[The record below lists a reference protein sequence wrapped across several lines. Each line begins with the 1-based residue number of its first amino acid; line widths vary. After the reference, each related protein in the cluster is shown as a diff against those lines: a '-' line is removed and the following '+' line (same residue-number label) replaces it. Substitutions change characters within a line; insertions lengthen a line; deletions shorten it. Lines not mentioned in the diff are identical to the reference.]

1 MHVFTCVWALHVF
14 TSLGLPYFSVYTGSY
29 LDEQP
34 KTKWLW
40 IQAHTQ
46 THHTFLASTLPMC
59 AFVPALLR
67 CPVLSVK
74 PVWLRGKQTLRWTSS
89 VDNVHSKRSNL
100 PWLCQS
106 SRRFFVVTTV
116 TIVSPE
122 RHVICCCFI
131 KTLHDLLWKV
141 GGTNQ
146 GRKSP
151 SSHCSG
157 YHVVAVNAA
166 SAYHVGGGNQW
177 NLSGWMGN
185 SL

>member
-1 MHVFTCVWALHVF
+1 MFMGIYRKHSHGSHDPCVGVPCVLVTYEVCVLRIDYVYGSYITALCFLFSCFVEYMHVFTCVWALHVF

-46 THHTFLASTLPMC
+46 THHTSLASTLPMC

-74 PVWLRGKQTLRWTSS
+74 PVWLRAKQTLRWTSS

-100 PWLCQS
+100 P
-106 SRRFFVVTTV
+106 
-116 TIVSPE
+116 
-122 RHVICCCFI
+122 
-131 KTLHDLLWKV
+131 
-141 GGTNQ
+141 
-146 GRKSP
+146 
-151 SSHCSG
+151 
-157 YHVVAVNAA
+157 
-166 SAYHVGGGNQW
+166 
-177 NLSGWMGN
+177 
-185 SL
+185 

>member
-1 MHVFTCVWALHVF
+1 MAAMIHVWGYPVYLSRMKSACYVLTMSMDNISLHYVFNFHVLEYMHVFTCVWALHVF

-46 THHTFLASTLPMC
+46 THHTSLASTLPMC

-74 PVWLRGKQTLRWTSS
+74 PVWLRAKQTLRWTSSS

-100 PWLCQS
+100 P
-106 SRRFFVVTTV
+106 
-116 TIVSPE
+116 
-122 RHVICCCFI
+122 
-131 KTLHDLLWKV
+131 
-141 GGTNQ
+141 
-146 GRKSP
+146 
-151 SSHCSG
+151 
-157 YHVVAVNAA
+157 
-166 SAYHVGGGNQW
+166 
-177 NLSGWMGN
+177 
-185 SL
+185 